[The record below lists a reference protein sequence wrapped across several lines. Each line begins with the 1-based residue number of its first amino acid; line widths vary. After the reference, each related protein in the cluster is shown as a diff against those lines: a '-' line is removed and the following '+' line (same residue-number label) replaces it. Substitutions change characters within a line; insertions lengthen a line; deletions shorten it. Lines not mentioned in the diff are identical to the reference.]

1 MTTPIPTAPT
11 TVDLLVVLT
20 RVETKLDSA
29 STGLADHET
38 RLRSLEQAAV
48 TNADLTSVRSDI
60 ESLKR
65 GRWPLPAI
73 GALTGIG
80 ALVLAW
86 MQTSG
91 H

>member
-1 MTTPIPTAPT
+1 VTSPIPTAPT

-48 TNADLTSVRSDI
+48 TNTELAPLRSDI

-65 GRWPLPAI
+65 GRWPLPAL
-73 GALTGIG
+73 GAVTGIG
-80 ALVLAW
+80 GLALAW
-86 MQTSG
+86 WQLSG
-91 H
+91 R